1 MRYEEGDK
9 LGKLLAYAALLP
21 YVLILHH
28 ASRFYSRREVHE
40 GVILAGLVLNE
51 GIARGLKHLLQHP
64 RPAATCTALNVCD
77 SFGMPSSH
85 TQCIVFGV
93 ALHLLLCARQWGKK
107 SISTRLVEGAEVAA
121 LVVAAAL
128 TAASRVYL
136 GYHDIVQVGAGA
148 VLGLAFGAAW
158 FGVLTLPVLEVVC
171 ASPLARFFHI
181 RSTWHISDPVALEHG
196 WSKVAGREKED

>member
-1 MRYEEGDK
+1 MHQNY
-9 LGKLLAYAALLP
+9 LI
-21 YVLILHH
+21 YVSICILND
-28 ASRFYSRREVHE
+28 REIHE

-85 TQCIVFGV
+85 TQCIVFGA
-93 ALHLLLCARQWGKK
+93 ALHLLLCARQWERK
-107 SISTRLVEGAEVAA
+107 SVSTRLVEGAEVAA

-136 GYHDIVQVGAGA
+136 G
-148 VLGLAFGAAW
+148 
-158 FGVLTLPVLEVVC
+158 
-171 ASPLARFFHI
+171 
-181 RSTWHISDPVALEHG
+181 
-196 WSKVAGREKED
+196 